1 MLDFPRWKIWAVILT
16 LFIGCAYAVP
26 SLLPETTT
34 ANLPAVFR
42 THVNLGLDLSG
53 GSHILLEAN
62 TQDVAKQQLQNMEEQ
77 IRTELRRRDKRI
89 AIGDISSQGGRL
101 SFMVRDT
108 GQLDSAVERV
118 RTLTQ
123 GAQLTGQ
130 RNFNVEVRDG
140 NTIVVTP
147 TDAGLAVALESAMDT
162 ATDVIRRR
170 IDEMGTREP
179 DVRRQGKD
187 RIEVNVPGLQDP
199 TALKDLIGK
208 TAKLE
213 FKLVDTTAN
222 PADLA
227 AGRPPIGSEIVPY
240 PDGAR
245 FPSSYIGM
253 TPKGP
258 VIAVK
263 RQVMVSGDEL
273 IDAKQEY
280 DPQTNEPVVGITF
293 SSSGGNK
300 FARVTQ
306 ANVHK
311 PFAMILDGSVLS
323 APNINE
329 PILGGGARISGTFT
343 VQSATQLAIALRS
356 GKLPVSLKVVDESTV
371 SPELGQDSINAGVTA
386 SIIAVVAVALFMFA
400 CYGRWGFYA
409 NFAVAINVLVI
420 LGVMGILT
428 ATLTLPGIA
437 GFVLTIGT
445 AVDANVLIYE
455 RIREELRR
463 GRGVVQAIEFGYK
476 EASRTIFEAN
486 VTHAIAGGIMLVLGS
501 GPIKGF
507 AIVLLIGIATSVF
520 TAVTF
525 TRLLA
530 TQWLRRK
537 RPTTIKMGPLR
548 IVPDNTNIGFV
559 RIRGWA
565 FGITALLTV
574 AAIGATALHGLN
586 FGVDFVGGV
595 SIEEKFKTPPP
606 LDEVRSTVNALNLG
620 EASLQQ
626 LSGGQNTVSVRL
638 PAPDSDDPG
647 ATNVMV
653 EKVKAALAAK
663 FPGATF
669 SHYSSVSGKVS
680 NELIQNGLL
689 AVFLAIVGI
698 AIFSW
703 FRYEWQFGISTAVAV
718 IHDVVM
724 AIGFFAI
731 TGLVFDLNIV
741 AAVLTII
748 GYSINDKMVIDDRI
762 RENMRKYRK
771 MDMKALIDL
780 SVNET
785 LPRTVMTSLTVM
797 LALGALLIFGG
808 HVLRGFT
815 AAMMLGIVVGTYSSI
830 YVSSSLLITLGLK
843 PNPTPKK
850 VDKGYAGDAER
861 IVPRSE
867 A

>member
-1 MLDFPRWKIWAVILT
+1 MLDFPKWKIWLVILT

-26 SLLPETTT
+26 SFLPKDVQ
-34 ANLPAVFR
+34 ASLPAPLKA
-42 THVNLGLDLSG
+42 HVNYGLDLAG
-53 GSHILLEAN
+53 GSYLLLEAE
-62 TQDVAKQQLQNMEEQ
+62 DSDIAKQQLQNMEEQ
-77 IRTELRRRDKRI
+77 IRTELRKRDNRV
-89 AIGDISSQGGRL
+89 AIGDISTQGNRL
-101 SFMVRDT
+101 SFMVRDPS
-108 GQLDSAVERV
+108 QVDAVVERI
-118 RTLTQ
+118 RPMTQ
-123 GAQLTGQ
+123 GAGMTGQ
-130 RNFNVEVRDG
+130 RDFNVEVRDG
-140 NTIVVTP
+140 KTIVVTP
-147 TDAGLAVALESAMDT
+147 TPAGVANALDTTMKTAVE
-162 ATDVIRRR
+162 VIRKR
-170 IDEMGTREP
+170 IDEMGTREAT
-179 DVRRQGKD
+179 VLREGAS
-187 RIEVNVPGLQDP
+187 RIVVQVPGLQNP
-199 TALKDLIGK
+199 SELKELLGK

-222 PADLA
+222 SADLA
-227 AGRPPIGSEIVPY
+227 QGRAPIGSEVVPY
-240 PDGAR
+240 PDGGR
-245 FPSSYIGM
+245 FPANYIGI

-263 RQVMVSGDEL
+263 RQIMVSGDEL
-273 IDAKQEY
+273 IDAKQAY
-280 DPQTNEPVVGITF
+280 DPQDNSPTVSITF
-293 SSSGGNK
+293 NGSGSSK
-300 FARVTQ
+300 FARTTQ
-306 ANVHK
+306 QNVHK

-329 PILGGGARISGTFT
+329 PILGGSAQISGNFT
-343 VQSATQLAIALRS
+343 VESANQLAVALRS
-356 GKLPVSLKVVDESTV
+356 GKLPVKLKVVQESTV
-371 SPELGQDSINAGVTA
+371 SPELGADSIKSGLTA
-386 SIIAVVAVALFMFA
+386 SVIAVVGVALFMWV
-400 CYGRWGFYA
+400 CYGRWGTYA
-409 NFAVAINVLVI
+409 NLAVAINVLVI
-420 LGVMGILT
+420 LGVMGILN

-530 TQWLRRK
+530 VQWLRRK
-537 RPTTIKMGPLR
+537 RPTKIKMGPVR

-559 RIRGWA
+559 RIRHIA
-565 FGITALLTV
+565 FALTALLTI
-574 AAIGATALHGLN
+574 AAVGATATRGLN
-586 FGVDFVGGV
+586 LGVDFVGGV
-595 SIEEKFKTPPP
+595 SIEEKFATPPH
-606 LDEVRSTVNALNLG
+606 LDQVRSTVNGLGLG

-626 LSGGQNTVSVRL
+626 LGGQNAVTIRL
-638 PAPDSDDPG
+638 PLPKSTDEG
-647 ATNVMV
+647 ATDAMV

-669 SHYSSVSGKVS
+669 SNYSTVSGKVS
-680 NELIQNGLL
+680 GELINNGLL
-689 AVFLAIVGI
+689 AVFLAIIGI

-703 FRYEWQFGISTAVAV
+703 FRYEWQFGVSTAVAV

-724 AIGFFAI
+724 AVGFFAI
-731 TGLVFDLNIV
+731 TGMVFDLNIV

-771 MDMKALIDL
+771 MDMKSLIDL

-785 LPRTVMTSLTVM
+785 LPRTVMTSFTIM
-797 LALGALLIFGG
+797 LALAALLIFGG

-830 YVSSSLLITLGLK
+830 YVSSSLLISLGLK
-843 PNPTPKK
+843 PNPAPKK
-850 VDKGYAGDAER
+850 AEKGFVGDAER

>member
-1 MLDFPRWKIWAVILT
+1 MLDFPRWKIWAIVLT
-16 LFIGCAYAVP
+16 LLVGCLYAVP
-26 SLLPETTT
+26 SFLPERVTDR
-34 ANLPAVFR
+34 LPSAFQAR
-42 THVNLGLDLSG
+42 VNLGLDLSG
-53 GSHILLEAN
+53 GSYILLEAE
-62 TQDVAKQQLQNMEEQ
+62 TADVAKQRVAIMEEQ
-77 IRTELRRRDKRI
+77 VRTELRSGNQRI
-89 AIGDISSQGGRL
+89 AIGDMSTRDNRL
-101 SFMVRDT
+101 SFMVREPSQVDA
-108 GQLDSAVERV
+108 AVERI
-118 RTLTQ
+118 RPLTQ
-123 GAQLTGQ
+123 GAGMTGQ
-130 RNFNVEVRDG
+130 RDFTVEVRDG

-147 TDAGLAVALESAMDT
+147 TEAGLVTSIDNAMQVATE
-162 ATDVIRRR
+162 VIRKR

-179 DVRRQGKD
+179 TVIRQGTN
-187 RIEVNVPGLQDP
+187 RIVVQVPGLQDP
-199 TALKDLIGK
+199 TELKDLLGQ

-222 PADLA
+222 PADIA
-227 AGRPPIGSEIVPY
+227 RGIAPIGSELVPY
-240 PDGAR
+240 PDNPMGQ
-245 FPSSYIGM
+245 
-253 TPKGP
+253 P

-273 IDAKQEY
+273 IDAQQGY
-280 DPQTNEPVVGITF
+280 DQRSNAPVVNIRFNG
-293 SSSGGNK
+293 SGSNK
-300 FARVTQ
+300 FARTTQ
-306 ANVHK
+306 QNVNK
-311 PFAMILDGSVLS
+311 PFAMILDGKVLS

-329 PILGGGARISGTFT
+329 PILGGSAQISGSFT
-343 VQSATQLAIALRS
+343 VASANQLAIALRS
-356 GKLPVSLKVVDESTV
+356 GKLPVALKVVQESTV
-371 SPELGQDSINAGVTA
+371 SPELGADSIKAGITA
-386 SIIAVVAVALFMFA
+386 SVLAVILVAAFMFLA
-400 CYGRWGFYA
+400 YGRWGVYA
-409 NFAVAINVLVI
+409 NLAVAINVLVI
-420 LGVMGILT
+420 LGVMGMLN

-455 RIREELRR
+455 RIREEVRR

-530 TQWLRRK
+530 TTWLRRK
-537 RPTTIKMGPLR
+537 RPTRIKMGPLR

-559 RIRGWA
+559 RVRHIA
-565 FGITALLTV
+565 FIVTALLTV
-574 AAIGATALHGLN
+574 AAVTSTARHGLN
-586 FGVDFVGGV
+586 LGVDFVGGV
-595 SIEEKFKTPPP
+595 SIEEKFATPPP
-606 LDEVRSTVNALNLG
+606 LDEVRATVNGLGLG
-620 EASLQQ
+620 ETTLQQ
-626 LSGGQNTVSVRL
+626 LGDAKTVSIRL
-638 PAPDSDDPG
+638 PLPDSSDPG
-647 ATNVMV
+647 ATNVVV

-669 SHYSSVSGKVS
+669 SNYSTVSGKVS
-680 NELIQNGLL
+680 GELIQNGVLAVLL
-689 AVFLAIVGI
+689 AIIGI

-703 FRYEWQFGISTAVAV
+703 FRYEWQFGVSTAVAI
-718 IHDVVM
+718 IHDVLM
-724 AIGFFAI
+724 TLGFFAI
-731 TGLVFDLNIV
+731 TQMVFDLNIV

-771 MDMKALIDL
+771 MEMKELIDL

-785 LPRTVMTSLTVM
+785 LPRTVMTSVTIL

-815 AAMMLGIVVGTYSSI
+815 AAMMLGIVVGTYSSV

-843 PNPTPKK
+843 PNPMDRKPA
-850 VDKGYAGDAER
+850 KGIPSNAER
-861 IVPRSE
+861 IGPRE
-867 A
+867 G

>member
-16 LFIGCAYAVP
+16 LLIGCLYAVP
-26 SLLPETTT
+26 SFLPERIATQ
-34 ANLPAVFR
+34 LPKVFQAK
-42 THVNLGLDLSG
+42 VNLGLDLAG
-53 GSHILLEAN
+53 GSYLLLEAQ
-62 TQDVAKQQLQNMEEQ
+62 TSDVAKARIALMEDQ
-77 IRTELRRRDKRI
+77 IRTELRKSDGRI
-89 AIGDISSQGGRL
+89 AIGEMSTRDNKL
-101 SFMVRDT
+101 TFMVREPSQVDA
-108 GQLDSAVERV
+108 AVERI
-118 RTLTQ
+118 RPLTQ
-123 GAQLTGQ
+123 GAGMTGQ
-130 RNFNVEVRDG
+130 RDFNVEVRDG

-147 TDAGLAVALESAMDT
+147 TDAGIAKSVEDAMTVATE
-162 ATDVIRRR
+162 VIRKR

-179 DVRRQGKD
+179 TVIREGAS
-187 RIEVNVPGLQDP
+187 RIVVQVPGLQDP
-199 TALKDLIGK
+199 SALKALLGQ

-222 PADLA
+222 PVDLA
-227 AGRPPIGSEIVPY
+227 KGIAPIGSEVVPY
-240 PDGAR
+240 PNNPAG
-245 FPSSYIGM
+245 
-253 TPKGP
+253 GP

-273 IDAKQEY
+273 TDARQAYEPK
-280 DPQTNEPVVGITF
+280 TNAPVVTITF
-293 SSSGGNK
+293 NRSGANK
-300 FARVTQ
+300 FARTTQ
-306 ANVHK
+306 ANVGK
-311 PFAMILDGSVLS
+311 PFAMILDGKVLS

-329 PILGGGARISGTFT
+329 PILGGSAQISGNFT
-343 VQSATQLAIALRS
+343 VESANQLAISLRS
-356 GKLPVSLKVVDESTV
+356 GKLPVALKVVQESTV
-371 SPELGQDSINAGVTA
+371 SPELGADSIKAGITA
-386 SIIAVVAVALFMFA
+386 SILAVVAVALFMFA
-400 CYGRWGFYA
+400 TYGRWGFYA
-409 NFAVAINVLVI
+409 NLAVTINVLVI
-420 LGVMGILT
+420 LGVMGLLN

-463 GRGVVQAIEFGYK
+463 GRSVVQAIEFGYK

-530 TQWLRRK
+530 TRWLRAK
-537 RPTTIKMGPLR
+537 RPTQIKMGPLR

-559 RIRGWA
+559 RIRHIA
-565 FGITALLTV
+565 FIVTALLTIG
-574 AAIGATALHGLN
+574 AIGLTFARGLN
-586 FGVDFVGGV
+586 LGVDFVGGV
-595 SIEEKFKTPPP
+595 SIEEKFASPPP
-606 LDEVRSTVNALNLG
+606 IDEVRSTVNGLGLG

-626 LSGGQNTVSVRL
+626 LADKNIVSIRL
-638 PAPDSDDPG
+638 PLPDTADEG
-647 ATNVMV
+647 ATDRVV
-653 EKVKAALAAK
+653 EKVKTALAAK
-663 FPGATF
+663 FPGAKF
-669 SHYSSVSGKVS
+669 SNYSTVSGKVS
-680 NELIQNGLL
+680 GELVQNGML
-689 AVFLAIVGI
+689 AVALAIVGI

-703 FRYEWQFGISTAVAV
+703 FRYEWQFGVSTAVAIV
-718 IHDVVM
+718 HDVLMTV
-724 AIGFFAI
+724 GFFAL
-731 TGLVFDLNIV
+731 TQLAFDLNIV

-785 LPRTVMTSLTVM
+785 LPRTVMTSFTIM

-815 AAMMLGIVVGTYSSI
+815 AAMMLGIVVGTYSSV

-843 PNPTPKK
+843 PNPTDRK
-850 VDKGYAGDAER
+850 VTTGLASNAER
-861 IVPRSE
+861 VGPRNE
-867 A
+867 G

>member
-1 MLDFPRWKIWAVILT
+1 MLDFPRWKIWLIILT

-26 SLLPETTT
+26 RALPDTVFEQ
-34 ANLPAVFR
+34 LPGVFKQR
-42 THVNLGLDLSG
+42 VNLGLDLAG
-53 GSHILLEAN
+53 GSYLLLEAEA
-62 TQDVAKQQLQNMEEQ
+62 TDVAKQRVTNMEEQ
-77 IRTELRRRDKRI
+77 IRTELRKRESRI
-89 AIGDISSQGGRL
+89 SIGDISTQDGRL
-101 SFMVRDT
+101 SFMVRDPS
-108 GQLDSAVERV
+108 QVDAVVERI
-118 RTLTQ
+118 RPMTQ
-123 GAQLTGQ
+123 GAGMTGQ
-130 RNFNVEVRDG
+130 RDFNVEVRDG
-140 NTIVVTP
+140 KTIVVTP
-147 TDAGLAVALESAMDT
+147 TSAGVANALDTTMKTAVE
-162 ATDVIRRR
+162 VIRKRV
-170 IDEMGTREP
+170 DEMGTREAT
-179 DVRRQGKD
+179 VLQEGAN
-187 RIEVNVPGLQDP
+187 RIVVQVPGLQDP
-199 TALKDLIGK
+199 SALKTLLGK

-213 FKLVDTTAN
+213 FKLVDTSAN

-227 AGRPPIGSEIVPY
+227 EGRAPIGSEVVPY

-245 FPSSYIGM
+245 FSASYIGV
-253 TPKGP
+253 TKKGP

-263 RQVMVSGDEL
+263 RQIMVSGDEL
-273 IDAKQEY
+273 IDAKPDF
-280 DPQTNEPVVGITF
+280 DPQDNSPVVSITF
-293 SSSGGNK
+293 NGSGGNK
-300 FARVTQ
+300 FARTTQ
-306 ANVHK
+306 ANVNK

-329 PILGGGARISGTFT
+329 PILGGSARISGNFT

-356 GKLPVSLKVVDESTV
+356 GKLPVNFKVVQESTV
-371 SPELGQDSINAGVTA
+371 SPELGKDSIHAGITA
-386 SIIAVVAVALFMFA
+386 SVIAVVGVTLFMWV
-400 CYGRWGFYA
+400 CYGRWGTYA
-409 NFAVAINVLVI
+409 NLAVAINVLVI
-420 LGVMGILT
+420 LGVMGALN

-486 VTHAIAGGIMLVLGS
+486 VTHAIAGGIMLALGS

-559 RIRGWA
+559 RIRHIA
-565 FGITALLTV
+565 FALTALLTV
-574 AAIGATALHGLN
+574 AAVGATATRGLN
-586 FGVDFVGGV
+586 YGVDFAGGV
-595 SIEEKFKTPPP
+595 SIEEKFTSPPAI
-606 LDEVRSTVNALNLG
+606 DQVRSTVNALGLG
-620 EASLQQ
+620 EASPQQ
-626 LSGGQNTVSVRL
+626 LADKNIVSIRL
-638 PAPDSDDPG
+638 PLPKSGDEG
-647 ATNVMV
+647 ATDAMV
-653 EKVKAALAAK
+653 EKVKSALAK
-663 FPGATF
+663 EFPGATF
-669 SHYSSVSGKVS
+669 SNYSTVSGKVS
-680 NELIQNGLL
+680 GELIQHGLL

-731 TGLVFDLNIV
+731 TGMVFDLNIV

-785 LPRTVMTSLTVM
+785 LPRTVMTSLTIM
-797 LALGALLIFGG
+797 LALGALLLFGG

-830 YVSSSLLITLGLK
+830 YVSSSLLISLGLK

-850 VDKGYAGDAER
+850 AGKGFAGDAER
-861 IVPRSE
+861 IVPRSQG
-867 A
+867 